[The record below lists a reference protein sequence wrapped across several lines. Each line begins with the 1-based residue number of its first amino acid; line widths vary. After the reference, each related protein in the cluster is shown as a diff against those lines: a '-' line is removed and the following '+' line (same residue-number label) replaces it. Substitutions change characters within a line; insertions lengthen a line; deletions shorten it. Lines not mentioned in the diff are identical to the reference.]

1 MDLPPPVQDPERRDD
16 ADGPGRRLAAVEAE
30 LIALGARLEQLEA
43 SLQQAVR
50 EETRRASN
58 AIRHTVSELG
68 RRLALDLPQFLDRH
82 RQLIVGELRGGATGG
97 AVPAGTAPGTAPG
110 TGATGAAA
118 AAAGATGP
126 AARGAALD
134 PTAAGGAQ
142 TGTDGTDADDD
153 ETSADDAGGGRRKRR
168 RRKEG

>member
-1 MDLPPPVQDPERRDD
+1 MDLPPPVQDPERRED
-16 ADGPGRRLAAVEAE
+16 AEDPDRRLAAVEAG

-58 AIRHTVSELG
+58 EIRHTVSELG

-82 RQLIVGELRGGATGG
+82 RQLIVNELRG
-97 AVPAGTAPGTAPG
+97 
-110 TGATGAAA
+110 TGAG
-118 AAAGATGP
+118 AGATAAPAGP
-126 AARGAALD
+126 AAATDPPRPPRPPSAAAD
-134 PTAAGGAQ
+134 PNAPPATASTPTTTTTLG
-142 TGTDGTDADDD
+142 
-153 ETSADDAGGGRRKRR
+153 DDAGGGRRKRR